1 METKKYTNHSFF
13 WLNIANLFL
22 WVFIL
27 SINLPRKP
35 FDTSDILVLSLV
47 LLILVTY
54 LILVIISGLGWHSY
68 LEISEE
74 GVKMKG
80 CAKRISD
87 KKKETIDNIF
97 IPWGDVEEI
106 KGGIGGPALVLKTGE
121 KIILTQ
127 QMDVDSSTFRSAFD
141 RYIFKQQQ
149 EEFKQLKNDSDQLEI
164 TSVISA
170 IDNDNKL

>member
-87 KKKETIDNIF
+87 NKKETLDDIF

-106 KGGIGGPALVLKTGE
+106 NGSIGGPVLVLKTGE
-121 KIILTQ
+121 KIKLTQ
-127 QMDVDSSTFRSAFD
+127 QIEIDGKTLRKAFEHHKSK
-141 RYIFKQQQ
+141 RQ
-149 EEFKQLKNDSDQLEI
+149 EEFKQLKDDSDQLEI

>member
-1 METKKYTNHSFF
+1 MEKKKYTTHSSF
-13 WLNIANLFL
+13 WWSTVLSIL
-22 WVFIL
+22 WAISMVLVYIL
-27 SINLPRKP
+27 SSAPH
-35 FDTSDILVLSLV
+35 T
-47 LLILVTY
+47 LLIALYSLTSVSF
-54 LILVIISGLGWHSY
+54 LIVAIQCRLAWHAY
-68 LEISEE
+68 VEISDE

-106 KGGIGGPALVLKTGE
+106 KGGIGGTALVLKTGE

>member
-1 METKKYTNHSFF
+1 
-13 WLNIANLFL
+13 
-22 WVFIL
+22 
-27 SINLPRKP
+27 
-35 FDTSDILVLSLV
+35 
-47 LLILVTY
+47 
-54 LILVIISGLGWHSY
+54 
-68 LEISEE
+68 
-74 GVKMKG
+74 MKG

-87 KKKETIDNIF
+87 KKKETIDDIF

-106 KGGIGGPALVLKTGE
+106 KGGIGDPALVLKTGE
-121 KIILTQ
+121 KIMLTQ

-141 RYIFKQQQ
+141 RYIFKQQH